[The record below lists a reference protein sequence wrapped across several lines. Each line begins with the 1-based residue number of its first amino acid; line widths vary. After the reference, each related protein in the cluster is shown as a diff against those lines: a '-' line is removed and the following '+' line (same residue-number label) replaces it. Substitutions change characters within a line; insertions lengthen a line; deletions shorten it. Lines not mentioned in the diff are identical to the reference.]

1 MSRDPSPDPSADN
14 GADSGKK
21 RRNRRRRSIEDLN
34 LPPEVQEIFTTAVK
48 EAAGKPLS
56 MAPGSPLGRV
66 IGAFVEHSL
75 QQELNEHLGYEAH
88 QRIVA
93 EPEAPRR
100 RSNTRNGYS
109 QKQLKTSMGSTEI
122 DVPRDRE
129 GSFSPQLLAKHQS
142 MSAEIEGRVIS
153 MYAHG
158 MTTRDVAEHIREL
171 YHFEASEGFVSR
183 LLERVEP
190 ELIAWR
196 SRPLEEVYAIAYID
210 AVHLKIRHPN
220 GVKSTAAYIV
230 GGYGESGHHEIL
242 GVWIAPSD
250 HSAGHGE
257 SAAFWHTVLVEL
269 TKRGLKQILIAC
281 SDNLN
286 GLSDTLA
293 SVYPQTE
300 HLPCVVHQMRSSL
313 SYVPWTQR
321 KAVARQLKSIYQAP
335 SYESAEL
342 ALATF
347 KQEYQSRYPEI
358 ARQWEVF
365 LPRIA
370 ALWNYSETLRR
381 IVYTTNPQENVNRQ
395 VRKVTKNRSQ
405 MPSIDSALRLLTLAL
420 RDIHNRAISSER
432 ARPDWTKIV
441 RELHIH
447 FPAALHD
454 QWGLRA

>member
-1 MSRDPSPDPSADN
+1 MSNDPSAND
-14 GADSGKK
+14 GKK
-21 RRNRRRRSIEDLN
+21 RRNRKRRSIEDLN
-34 LPPEVQEIFTTAVK
+34 LPPGLQEIFTAAVK

-75 QQELNEHLGYEAH
+75 KQELNEHLGYEAH
-88 QRIVA
+88 QRIVP
-93 EPEAPRR
+93 EPEAPPR

-129 GSFSPQLLAKHQS
+129 GSFSPQLLGKHQS

-158 MTTRDVAEHIREL
+158 MTTRDIAEHIREL
-171 YHFEASEGFVSR
+171 YHFEASDGFVSR

-196 SRPLEEVYAIAYID
+196 SRPLEEVYAIVYID
-210 AVHLKIRHPN
+210 AIHLKIRHPN
-220 GVKSTAAYIV
+220 GVTSTAAYIV
-230 GGYGESGHHEIL
+230 GGYGESGRHEIL

-250 HSAGHGE
+250 HSTGHGE
-257 SAAFWHTVLVEL
+257 SAAFWHMVLVEL
-269 TKRGLKQILIAC
+269 NKRGLKRILIAC

-286 GLSDTLA
+286 GLSEALA
-293 SVYPQTE
+293 VVFAATE
-300 HLPCVVHQMRSSL
+300 HLPCVVHQLRSSL
-313 SYVPWTQR
+313 RHVSWTQR
-321 KAVARQLKSIYQAP
+321 KIVARQLKAIYQAP
-335 SYESAEL
+335 TYESAEM
-342 ALATF
+342 ALAAF
-347 KQEYQSRYPEI
+347 NQEYQSRYPEI
-358 ARQWEVF
+358 SRQWETF

-370 ALWNYSETLRR
+370 SLWIYSEALRR
-381 IVYTTNPQENVNRQ
+381 MVYTTNPQENVNRQ

-420 RDIHNRAISSER
+420 RDIHNHAISAER

-441 RELHIH
+441 CELHIH
-447 FPAALHD
+447 FPTALPEH
-454 QWGLRA
+454 WGLRS

>member
-1 MSRDPSPDPSADN
+1 MSNDLSAD
-14 GADSGKK
+14 DGKK
-21 RRNRRRRSIEDLN
+21 KRNRKRRSIEDLN
-34 LPPEVQEIFTTAVK
+34 LPAEVQEIFTAAVK

-75 QQELNEHLGYEAH
+75 KQELNEHLGYDAH
-88 QRIVA
+88 QRIVP
-93 EPEAPRR
+93 EPEAPQR

-158 MTTRDVAEHIREL
+158 MTTRDIAEHIREL
-171 YHFEASEGFVSR
+171 YHFEATDGFVSR

-210 AVHLKIRHPN
+210 AIHLKIRHPN
-220 GVKSTAAYIV
+220 GVTSTAAYIV

-250 HSAGHGE
+250 HSTGHGE

-269 TKRGLKQILIAC
+269 NKRGLKRILIAC

-286 GLSDTLA
+286 GLSEAL
-293 SVYPQTE
+293 SVVFAATE

-313 SYVPWTQR
+313 SYVSWTHR
-321 KAVARQLKSIYQAP
+321 KTVARQLKTIYQAP
-335 SYESAEL
+335 TYESAEM
-342 ALATF
+342 ALAAF

-358 ARQWEVF
+358 TRQWEAF

-370 ALWNYSETLRR
+370 SLWSYSDTLRR
-381 IVYTTNPQENVNRQ
+381 MVYTTNPQENVNRQ

-405 MPSIDSALRLLTLAL
+405 MPNIDSALRLLTLAL

-447 FPAALHD
+447 FPTALPD
-454 QWGLRA
+454 QWGLRS